1 MPATKKSTRLYAI
14 VGSDEASVKEAAT
27 TLARRL
33 SPDNEFATD
42 VIDGVADHADGA
54 ATRVHA
60 AIEAL
65 LTFPFF
71 GGEKFV
77 WLKNANFLG
86 DTPTGR
92 AAAVIGALEKLIATL
107 QGGLPENTSFLLS
120 ATEID
125 KRRSFYKQLQKLAKV
140 EVHDA
145 LDTSRPGWEE
155 EAALLVRQAAHDR
168 GLTFA
173 GEAVDIFTLC
183 TGGDRRTIA
192 TEFEKLDL
200 FLGRERREIMAED
213 VRQLVGMSR
222 ASVVFELGNALAERQ
237 LQRALVLLDQLLFQ
251 GENEVGIL
259 LVAIIPTVRNLLLA
273 KDLMERH
280 RLARPQQPFFFGK
293 TLERLPTD
301 ALAHLPRKKDGSV
314 NMYGLGLG
322 AAHAHRFTMIELRAA
337 FDACLE
343 ANVQLV
349 SSSLDRKV
357 ILTRLLVRIIA
368 RGSSSSSS

>member
-1 MPATKKSTRLYAI
+1 MPATRKKSQVYAI
-14 VGSDEASVKEAAT
+14 AGSDEAAVKEAARA
-27 TLARRL
+27 LAGRL
-33 SPDNEFATD
+33 SPAGDFGAD
-42 VIDGVADHADGA
+42 VIDGVADHADSA
-54 ATRVHA
+54 ATRVHST
-60 AIEAL
+60 IEAL
-65 LTFPFF
+65 LTFPFC
-71 GGEKFV
+71 GGEKLV

-92 AAAVIGALEKLIATL
+92 AAAVIAALEKLTATL
-107 QGGLPENTSFLLS
+107 QAGLPEGTSFLLS
-120 ATEID
+120 ASELD

-155 EAALLVRQAAHDR
+155 EAASLVRQGAADR
-168 GLTFA
+168 GLSFA
-173 GEAVDIFTLC
+173 GEALEIFTLC
-183 TGGDRRTIA
+183 TGGERRTIA

-200 FLGRERREIMAED
+200 FLGPERREISVED
-213 VRQLVGMSR
+213 VRQLVAMSR

-237 LQRALVLLDQLLFQ
+237 LARALELLDQLLFQ

-259 LVAIIPTVRNLLLA
+259 LVAIIPTVRNLLLV

-280 RLARPQQPFFFGK
+280 RLARPHQPFFFAK
-293 TLERLPTD
+293 TLERLPSD

-314 NMYGLGLG
+314 NAYGLGLA
-322 AAHAHRFTMIELRAA
+322 AAHAHRFTIRELRSGL
-337 FDACLE
+337 DSCLE

-368 RGSSSSSS
+368 RE

>member
-1 MPATKKSTRLYAI
+1 MPPAQKRSQLYAVI
-14 VGSDEASVKEAAT
+14 GSDETAVKESAKAIAA
-27 TLARRL
+27 RL
-33 SPDNEFATD
+33 SPGGDFTTD
-42 VIDGVADHADGA
+42 IIDGVADHADGA

-71 GGEKFV
+71 GGEKLV

-92 AAAVIGALEKLIATL
+92 AAAVVAALEKLIATL
-107 QGGLPENTSFLLS
+107 QSGLPENTAFLLS

-125 KRRSFYKQLQKLAKV
+125 KRRSFYKQLQKIAKV

-145 LDTSRPGWEE
+145 LDTSRSGWEE
-155 EAALLVRQAAHDR
+155 AATVLVRQGAADR

-173 GEAVDIFTLC
+173 GEALEIFTLC
-183 TGGDRRTIA
+183 TGGDRRTIVG
-192 TEFEKLDL
+192 EFEKLDL
-200 FLGRERREIMAED
+200 FLGRERRAITVED
-213 VRQLVGMSR
+213 VRLLVGMSR

-237 LQRALVLLDQLLFQ
+237 LERALELLDQLLFQ

-259 LVAIIPTVRNLLLA
+259 LVAIIPTVRHLLLA

-280 RLARPQQPFFFGK
+280 RLARPHQPFFFGK
-293 TLERLPTD
+293 TLERLPGD
-301 ALAHLPRKKDGSV
+301 ALAHLPRKKDGTV
-314 NMYGLGLG
+314 NMYGLGLA
-322 AAHAHRFTMIELRAA
+322 AAHAHRFTMRELRRAM
-337 FDACLE
+337 DACLE

-368 RGSSSSSS
+368 RGAASS